1 MGSNFIE
8 SEEKPSPLLSVEI
21 GRLVYTY
28 LGQTNCSQTQSLYKE
43 ENAELKELSILVDK
57 KLLRKLDM
65 DINGYNLEGVLK
77 EYTL

>member
-1 MGSNFIE
+1 MGSKFIE

-28 LGQTNCSQTQSLYKE
+28 LGQTNCFQTQLLYKE

-57 KLLRKLDM
+57 KLLRNLDM